1 MATNNVIN
9 GTLAVIKTATVAGGH
24 AAATTIALSTSAS
37 LSFSMETRD
46 ISNKGSGGWRELLEA
61 QKSWSVS
68 CEGVYAMKDASGGS
82 IKNYSDFF
90 SLMEN
95 RTPLYIEINTDE
107 TGDKY
112 YGGDCYITSLEQTAP
127 MEDNM
132 TYSMSFEGTGTLSEG
147 DQA

>member
-9 GTLAVIKTATVAGGH
+9 GTLAVIKTGTSH
-24 AAATTIALSTSAS
+24 ANATTIALSTSAS

-46 ISNKGSGGWRELLEA
+46 ISNKGSAGWRELLEA

-68 CEGVYAMKDASGGS
+68 CEGVYAMKDAAGGS
-82 IKNYSDFF
+82 IKNYEDFYD
-90 SLMEN
+90 LMVA
-95 RTPLYIEINTDE
+95 RTPLYIEINTDVS
-107 TGDKY
+107 GDTY
-112 YGGDCYITSLEQTAP
+112 YGGQCYITSLEQTAP

-132 TYSMSFEGTGTLSEG
+132 TYSMSFEGTAALAKG

>member
-9 GTLAVIKTATVAGGH
+9 GTLAVIKTGTTH
-24 AAATTIALSTSAS
+24 ADATTIALSTSAS

-46 ISNKGSGGWRELLEA
+46 ISNKGSAGWRELLEA

-68 CEGVYAMKDASGGS
+68 CEGVYAMKSAAGAT
-82 IKNYSDFF
+82 IKNYEDFYD
-90 SLMEN
+90 LMVA

-107 TGDKY
+107 TGDTY
-112 YGGDCYITSLEQTAP
+112 YGGQCYITSLEQTAP

-132 TYSMSFEGTGTLSEG
+132 TYSMSFEGTAALAKGTQS
-147 DQA
+147 

>member
-9 GTLAVIKTATVAGGH
+9 GTLAVIKTGTSH
-24 AAATTIALSTSAS
+24 ANATTIALSTSAS

-46 ISNKGSGGWRELLEA
+46 ISNKGSDGWRELLEA

-68 CEGVYAMKDASGGS
+68 CEGVYAMKDAAGGS
-82 IKNYSDFF
+82 IKNYEDFYD
-90 SLMEN
+90 LMVA

-107 TGDKY
+107 SGDTY
-112 YGGDCYITSLEQTAP
+112 YGGQCYITSLEQTAP

-132 TYSMSFEGTGTLSEG
+132 TYSMSFEGTAALAKGTQS
-147 DQA
+147 